1 MALYLLD
8 TNILIGLADTKASD
22 RPVARQAVR
31 TLLGKGHTCV
41 LAAQV
46 LFEFW
51 SVATRPVNVNGL
63 GLTPEECRTEID
75 RLRSQFLLLDD
86 TSSVF
91 ERWLSLVTDL
101 QVSGK
106 RVHDIRLLA
115 LILEHGVTHILTLNS
130 KDFPPIAGIT
140 IVEPSEVDE

>member
-8 TNILIGLADTKASD
+8 TNILIGLADTKASE
-22 RPVARQAVR
+22 RPIAREAVR
-31 TLLGKGHTCV
+31 TLLGQGHTCV

-51 SVATRPVNVNGL
+51 SVATRPIDVNGL
-63 GLTPEECRTEID
+63 GLTTEECREEID
-75 RLRSQFLLLDD
+75 RLRSQFPLLDD
-86 TSSVF
+86 TSDVF

-101 QVSGK
+101 KISGK

-115 LILEHGVTHILTLNS
+115 LILEHGATHILTLNS
-130 KDFPPIAGIT
+130 KDFPAVAGIT
-140 IVEPSEVDE
+140 IVEPSEVKK